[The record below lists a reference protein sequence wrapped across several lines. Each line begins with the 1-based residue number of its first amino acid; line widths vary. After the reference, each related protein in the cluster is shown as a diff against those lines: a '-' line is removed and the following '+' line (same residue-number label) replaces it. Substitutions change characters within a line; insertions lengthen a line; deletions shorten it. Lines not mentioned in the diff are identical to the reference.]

1 MARETAMQRNA
12 RLEAAEAARLLAL
25 AESYPARLMELPERA
40 TRFENFELTVRDG
53 MFRVEDRD
61 DRRAD
66 AYMLSYSFT
75 KHADSTL
82 DSLEWDV
89 KEKEERRAEAERRA
103 MLRSAALNKLSE
115 EEREVLGL

>member
-1 MARETAMQRNA
+1 MARKTKAEQQAER
-12 RLEAAEAARLLAL
+12 EAAEAARLLTL
-25 AESYPARLMELPERA
+25 AEAYPARLMAMLERA
-40 TRFENFELTVRDG
+40 VKENFELTVKEG
-53 MFRVEDRD
+53 MFRVENRD

-89 KEKEERRAEAERRA
+89 REKEEARREAERRA
-103 MLRSAALNKLSE
+103 MLRTTALNKLSA
-115 EEREVLGL
+115 EEREVLGV